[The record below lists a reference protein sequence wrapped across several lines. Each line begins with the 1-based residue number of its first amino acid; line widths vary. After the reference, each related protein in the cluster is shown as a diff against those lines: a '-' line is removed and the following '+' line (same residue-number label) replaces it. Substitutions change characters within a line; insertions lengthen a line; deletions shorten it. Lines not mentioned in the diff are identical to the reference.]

1 MKVKHI
7 LVIFLLGVV
16 GVIIGAFFKIQHWP
30 GAATILMISVGLE
43 VLSGILAI
51 WKLLTT
57 KKFKDFLNS

>member
-7 LVIFLLGVV
+7 LAIFLLGV
-16 GVIIGAFFKIQHWP
+16 IGATIGVFFKIQHWP
-30 GAATILMISVGLE
+30 GAGFILVVSLSLE

-51 WKLLTT
+51 WKLLTI